1 LGEATDEPPF
11 HFGAPSPAREDA
23 RPTKIEFALFVKFVS
38 RLSRKN
44 RVGAANIVWQSED
57 MNDYERIAQI
67 IRFLDGH
74 HAEQPD
80 LATLAGHAGLSPF
93 HFHRLFSAW
102 AGVTPK
108 DFLQCLTLAHA
119 KELLSNGSPV
129 LGAALES
136 GLSGPGRLHDLC
148 VNLEAASPGELKSG
162 GAGWTITFGFAD
174 SPFGICLIAESPR
187 GICHLSFVENE
198 TTALAELQKCWPQAK
213 LKRDD
218 SNAEEIA
225 GRIFRQIAGS
235 ETGTPLRA
243 FVRGTPFQLRVW
255 RALLQ
260 VRPGALTSYGRLA
273 NAIGEP
279 TAPRAVGA
287 AVGRNPLAYL
297 IPCHRVIRETGVTG
311 DYHWGATRKRVMIAW
326 EGSQRFSGVLAAEK

>member
-1 LGEATDEPPF
+1 
-11 HFGAPSPAREDA
+11 
-23 RPTKIEFALFVKFVS
+23 
-38 RLSRKN
+38 
-44 RVGAANIVWQSED
+44 VGAAAVPWQSKG

-67 IRFLDGH
+67 IRFLDEH

-80 LATLAGHAGLSPF
+80 LTTLAGRAGLSPF

-108 DFLQCLTLAHA
+108 DFLQCLSLAHA
-119 KELLSNGSPV
+119 RDLLRNGSPI
-129 LGAALES
+129 LDAALES

-148 VNLEAASPGELKSG
+148 VNLEAASPGEMKSG

-174 SPFGICLIAESPR
+174 SPFGKCLIGESPR

-198 TTALAELQKCWPQAK
+198 KAALAELQQGWPQAK
-213 LKRDD
+213 LNRDD
-218 SNAEEIA
+218 SAVEKIA
-225 GRIFRQIAGS
+225 GRIFRQRAGS
-235 ETGTPLRA
+235 ETGAPLRA
-243 FVRGTPFQLRVW
+243 FVRGTPFQVRVW

-260 VRPGALTSYGRLA
+260 VHPGALTSYGRLA
-273 NAIGEP
+273 KAVGKP

-311 DYHWGATRKRVMIAW
+311 DYHWGALRKRAMIAW
-326 EGSQRFSGVLAAEK
+326 EGSQRCSGVLVAVK